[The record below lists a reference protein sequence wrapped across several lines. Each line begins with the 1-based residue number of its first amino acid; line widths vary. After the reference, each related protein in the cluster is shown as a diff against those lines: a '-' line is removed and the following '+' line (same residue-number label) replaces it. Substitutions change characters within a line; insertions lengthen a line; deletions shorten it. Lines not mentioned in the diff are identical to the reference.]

1 MLLVLIFL
9 GLMLLGF
16 FGTLLAKPSPTAA
29 EREKLF
35 WDWEHGRINSRQYFA
50 LRQQLDRLDRKRN

>member
-1 MLLVLIFL
+1 
-9 GLMLLGF
+9 MLLGF